1 MNGRVALPDS
11 GELLRCFRGTPS
23 VLRAP
28 ERLASPAE
36 AFVLAVV
43 AVEAHLDGA
52 AAGEFKAYI
61 DGMRAGDRL
70 EDVLSTREASQVY
83 ASAVEAYSPKLL
95 DAGTRS
101 SWC

>member
-1 MNGRVALPDS
+1 VWLCRIAENCSGVSGARPPYSALPS
-11 GELLRCFRGTPS
+11 GWRHRLRPS
-23 VLRAP
+23 S
-28 ERLASPAE
+28 SPWSPPRPN
-36 AFVLAVV
+36 
-43 AVEAHLDGA
+43 LDGA

-70 EDVLSTREASQVY
+70 EDVLSTREASQLY